1 MTEGNGSG
9 NAGRAGMAYG
19 TIPDMEKT
27 TVYLDAQLRRDLAAL
42 SRRLERPQAELI
54 REAIADYLARQD
66 KPPLPSF
73 VGAISVGGNIA
84 EEFQELRRSYIDD
97 VLRRKDGGRR

>member
-1 MTEGNGSG
+1 MMDRNGNDA
-9 NAGRAGMAYG
+9 AGRTGMAYG
-19 TIPDMEKT
+19 TIPAMEKT

-54 REAIADYLARQD
+54 REAIAEYLARQD
-66 KPPLPSF
+66 IPSLPSF
-73 VGAISVGGNIA
+73 VGSISVGGNIA